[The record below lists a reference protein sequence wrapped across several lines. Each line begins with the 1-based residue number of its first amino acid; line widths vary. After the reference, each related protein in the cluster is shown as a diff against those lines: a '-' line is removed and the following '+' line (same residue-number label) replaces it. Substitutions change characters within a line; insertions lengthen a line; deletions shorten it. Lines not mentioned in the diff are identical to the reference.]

1 MALYPIT
8 QYDFPNAS
16 VYDSDLREVLKITK
30 EVYKEYN
37 TMYTEFLRLEKQ
49 FDEYIVPNFEAF
61 KKRMNGLSAEIDAD
75 VKAEVDAEMEEFKTQ
90 FNALY
95 IDIHNAIRSMEYD
108 FERFKAE
115 LKKLFDKKSADI
127 TRELQDAIDTLWTN
141 YRRMIEKNKRDFKN
155 LKKSTRFYTDAKVA
169 SASDYLLSLIMQIEK
184 NVKSMIDKWES
195 LRPVL
200 NPATGIE
207 TDVEQALSDV
217 YDADRY
223 GGYTARWQNLNAWSA
238 ARIDEVRPTALNWD
252 VYGRWI
258 LVPPLRTRNPI
269 TGRIENMR
277 KIIDSFADAFIDD
290 AITISDFE
298 KLDITV
304 IDFDGWTAQ
313 EYYLGN
319 GIPAGQ
325 WYLHSFGILN
335 NEPNL
340 TTQYLRYML
349 SEIYQKIGGI

>member
-30 EVYKEYN
+30 EVYREYN
-37 TMYTEFLRLEKQ
+37 TMYTEFSRLEKQ

-61 KKRMNGLSAEIDAD
+61 KKRMDGLSAEIDGD
-75 VKAEVDAEMEEFKTQ
+75 VKAAVDEEMEEFQ
-90 FNALY
+90 QRFDSLY
-95 IDIHNAIRSMEYD
+95 FDIYHAIRNMEDD
-108 FERFKAE
+108 FEQFKAA
-115 LKKLFDKKSADI
+115 LKRLFDERSADI
-127 TRELQDAIDTLWTN
+127 SRELQDAIGTLWTN
-141 YRRMIEKNKRDFKN
+141 YAKLVEKNKRAFDN
-155 LKKSTRFYTDAKVA
+155 LKKSTRYYTDAKVD
-169 SASDYLLSLIMQIEK
+169 STSEYLLSLIIQIEK
-184 NVKSMIDKWES
+184 NVKTMIDKWEA
-195 LRPVL
+195 LHPVL
-200 NPATGIE
+200 NPATGTE

-217 YDADRY
+217 YNADRY
-223 GGYTARWQNLNAWSA
+223 GGYTARWQYLHAWTA
-238 ARIDEVRPTALNWD
+238 AQIDNVQPTALNWD

-258 LVPPLRTRNPI
+258 LMPPLRTRNPI

-277 KIIDSFADAFIDD
+277 KIIDSIADAFIDD
-290 AITISDFE
+290 AITVADFE
-298 KLDITV
+298 KMDIAV